1 MRQIS
6 CDASHGKFSKKGK
19 EREREREKIQRE
31 EGEKN
36 ENSAAL
42 MVEAGLSEIGLMAV
56 PVPLHGHFVAI
67 RFVVL
72 IIPNVRSRA
81 KSSCNQKFR
90 ALYRVIARSSP
101 IQSDSLSSPCPT
113 RHSLFYISRLR
124 RYFSR
129 FHLTQSEN
137 LSGNCFS
144 FQEI

>member
-1 MRQIS
+1 MTLPT
-6 CDASHGKFSKKGK
+6 ASFRKKAK
-19 EREREREKIQRE
+19 RERERERIQRE
-31 EGEKN
+31 RREKN

-42 MVEAGLSEIGLMAV
+42 MAEAGLSEIGLMAV
-56 PVPLHGHFVAI
+56 SMPLHGHFVAI

-81 KSSCNQKFR
+81 KSSRNQKFR
-90 ALYRVIARSSP
+90 ALYRVIVRSSP

-129 FHLTQSEN
+129 FHRTQSEN

-144 FQEI
+144 SQEI

>member
-1 MRQIS
+1 MTLPT
-6 CDASHGKFSKKGK
+6 ASFRKKAK
-19 EREREREKIQRE
+19 RERERERERIQRE
-31 EGEKN
+31 RREKN

-42 MVEAGLSEIGLMAV
+42 MAEAGLSEIGLMAV
-56 PVPLHGHFVAI
+56 SMPLHGHFVAI

-81 KSSCNQKFR
+81 KSSRNQKFR
-90 ALYRVIARSSP
+90 ALYRVIVRSSP

-129 FHLTQSEN
+129 FHRTQSEN

-144 FQEI
+144 SQEI

>member
-1 MRQIS
+1 MTLPT
-6 CDASHGKFSKKGK
+6 ASFRKKAK
-19 EREREREKIQRE
+19 RERERIQRE
-31 EGEKN
+31 RREKN

-42 MVEAGLSEIGLMAV
+42 MAEAGLSEIGLMAV
-56 PVPLHGHFVAI
+56 SMPLHGHFVAI

-81 KSSCNQKFR
+81 KSSRNQKFR
-90 ALYRVIARSSP
+90 ALYRVIVRSSP

-129 FHLTQSEN
+129 FHRTQSEN

-144 FQEI
+144 SQEI

>member
-1 MRQIS
+1 MTLPT
-6 CDASHGKFSKKGK
+6 ASFRKKAK
-19 EREREREKIQRE
+19 RERERERERERIQRE
-31 EGEKN
+31 RREKN

-42 MVEAGLSEIGLMAV
+42 MAEAGLSEIGLMAV
-56 PVPLHGHFVAI
+56 SMPLHGHFVAI

-81 KSSCNQKFR
+81 KSSRNQKFR
-90 ALYRVIARSSP
+90 ALYRVIVRSSP

-129 FHLTQSEN
+129 FHRTQSEN

-144 FQEI
+144 SQEI

>member
-1 MRQIS
+1 MTLPT
-6 CDASHGKFSKKGK
+6 ASFRKKAK
-19 EREREREKIQRE
+19 RERERERIQRE
-31 EGEKN
+31 RREKN

-42 MVEAGLSEIGLMAV
+42 MAEAGLSEIGLMAV
-56 PVPLHGHFVAI
+56 SMPLHGHFVAI

-81 KSSCNQKFR
+81 KSSRNQKFR
-90 ALYRVIARSSP
+90 ALYRVIVRSSP

-129 FHLTQSEN
+129 FHRTQSEN
-137 LSGNCFS
+137 LLGNCFS
-144 FQEI
+144 SQEI